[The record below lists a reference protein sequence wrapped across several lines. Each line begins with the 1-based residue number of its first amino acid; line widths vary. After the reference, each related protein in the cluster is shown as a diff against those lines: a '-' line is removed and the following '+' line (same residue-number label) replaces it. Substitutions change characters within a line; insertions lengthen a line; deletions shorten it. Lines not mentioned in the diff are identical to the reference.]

1 MEVENL
7 AMLQEALEAGA
18 DIIMLDNMDNETI
31 KKAVEIVNGRAQIE
45 CSGNITKERLR
56 AIAQMEVDFV
66 SVGTLTHCA
75 HPGYF
80 PEEFEALDSKIEW
93 NESLAPFGQKISA
106 FLEVIFTLF

>member
-1 MEVENL
+1 VEVENL

-66 SVGTLTHCA
+66 SMGTLTHSS
-75 HPGYF
+75 PI
-80 PEEFEALDSKIEW
+80 LDISLK
-93 NESLAPFGQKISA
+93 NLRPLAPK
-106 FLEVIFTLF
+106 LNRMRV